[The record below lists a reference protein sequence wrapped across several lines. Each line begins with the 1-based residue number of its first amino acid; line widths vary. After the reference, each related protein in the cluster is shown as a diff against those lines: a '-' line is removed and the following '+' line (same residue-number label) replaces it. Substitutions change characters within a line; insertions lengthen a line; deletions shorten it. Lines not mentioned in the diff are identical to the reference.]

1 MKKRLIALLL
11 CGVTA
16 LSLMACSEKKET
28 EAVTASVDTISKA
41 STEVYYGESSWDEA
55 KVKEALKNNVSKA
68 AAVVVSTTNEDGTPN
83 AATIVPGLVNDNTLL
98 FNIATEGNTKKNMLE
113 REIAVLTLFAHKPE
127 AEDKA
132 LRNQGAR
139 VVLKTITDKEK
150 IDALVKEAQLKD
162 ASTAVF
168 MEIVEILPLG

>member
-1 MKKRLIALLL
+1 MKKKLIALLL
-11 CGVTA
+11 CGGMT
-16 LSLMACSEKKET
+16 LSMIACSEQKENET
-28 EAVTASVDTISKA
+28 VTASVDTISKA

-55 KVKEALKNNVSKA
+55 KVKEVLKNNVSKA

-113 REIAVLTLFAHKPE
+113 RQIAVLSLFAHNPE

-139 VVLKTITDKEK
+139 VILKTITDEDK
-150 IDALVKEAQLKD
+150 INELVKEAQLKD

>member
-1 MKKRLIALLL
+1 MKKKLIALLL
-11 CGVTA
+11 GGTMA
-16 LSLMACSEKKET
+16 LSMMACSQKKET
-28 EAVTASVDTISKA
+28 EAVTANVDTISKA
-41 STEVYYGESSWDEA
+41 STEVYYQQSSWDEA
-55 KVKEALKNNVSKA
+55 KVKEILKNNASKA

-83 AATIVPGLVNDNTLL
+83 AATIIPGLVNDNTLV

-113 REIAVLTLFAHKPE
+113 RQIAVLTLFAHNPE

-139 VVLKTITDKEK
+139 VLLKTVTDENK
-150 IDALVKEAQLKD
+150 INELVKEAQLKD

-168 MEIVEILPLG
+168 MEIVEVLPLG